1 MDAAENMVLD
11 DEPIRI
17 VRLYGELG
25 RLFGREHRLVVT
37 SVGEVICALG
47 ELIPGFKAY
56 MTRAAANKH
65 EFACL
70 HGTRR
75 LGPERLKEWLDP
87 DEPIRIAPIVRGS
100 KRGGLFQIVLGA
112 ILIVAAVASQQ
123 WGVAAAFSAGGL
135 AGAAAWTG
143 AALMFGGFA
152 QALSPIPG
160 GLSGGDPPNNKAS
173 YAFNGPVNAVAQGN
187 PFPVGYSDYD
197 GYFWAGSV
205 VLSQG
210 IYSEDT
216 Q

>member
-1 MDAAENMVLD
+1 MDATENMVLD

-56 MTRAAANKH
+56 MTRAAAEKR

-75 LGPERLKEWLDP
+75 LGPERLQEWLDP
-87 DEPIRIAPIVRGS
+87 EEPIRVAAIIKGS

-112 ILIVAAVASQQ
+112 VMIAAAVVSA
-123 WGVAAAFSAGGL
+123 GGFAAAFSASGIV
-135 AGAAAWTG
+135 GAAAWTG
-143 AALMFGGFA
+143 AAMMLGGFA
-152 QALSPIPG
+152 QALSPVPG